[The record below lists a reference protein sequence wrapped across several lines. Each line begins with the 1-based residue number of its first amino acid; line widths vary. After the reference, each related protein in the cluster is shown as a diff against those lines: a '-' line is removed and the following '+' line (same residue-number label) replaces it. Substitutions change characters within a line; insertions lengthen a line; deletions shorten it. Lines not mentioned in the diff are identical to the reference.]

1 MRGKFVFVVGL
12 ATGYVLG
19 TRAGRERYVQIKSG
33 ADKVWN
39 LPVVQSGVDRVQ
51 EFAGARVDTVKANL
65 SKRARKALAGLI
77 GREPLDGPQ
86 QSRAAAKAGST
97 RPKTPVKAASTST
110 AATTAA
116 KSAAAKPAAA
126 KPAAAKPATSDKPSA
141 GTASPES
148 DD

>member
-110 AATTAA
+110 AA